1 MAYRIHR
8 SMNGEN
14 VVLSLGGTMDER
26 QVTALRAILA
36 DDANRRVHL
45 DLEDVTL
52 VNHDAVV
59 FLARAQ
65 EEGVVL
71 VNCPD
76 YVRSWIAAEHRDA
89 P

>member
-1 MAYRIHR
+1 MTYRIHR

-14 VVLSLGGTMDER
+14 VVFSLSGTMNGD
-26 QVTALRAILA
+26 QVTDLSGLLA
-36 DDANRRVHL
+36 GEPNRRVHL

-52 VNHDAVV
+52 VNHDAIV
-59 FLARAQ
+59 FLARA
-65 EEGVVL
+65 EAEGVVL